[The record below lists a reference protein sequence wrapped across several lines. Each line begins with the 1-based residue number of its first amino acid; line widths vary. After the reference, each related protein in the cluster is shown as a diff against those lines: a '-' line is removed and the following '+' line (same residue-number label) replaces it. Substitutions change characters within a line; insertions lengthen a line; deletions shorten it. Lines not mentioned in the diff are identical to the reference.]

1 MELPIKKHVFNRN
14 EGNNYNLRN
23 TSDFSLPMVKSV

>member
-1 MELPIKKHVFNRN
+1 MELLIKKHVFNRN

-23 TSDFSLPMVKSV
+23 TSDFSLTIAKTV